1 MILLVVMETL
11 GETQSL
17 NVFKDNLD
25 LSSIFS
31 IVQTTKFVDIYQ

>member
-25 LSSIFS
+25 LSSIVS
-31 IVQTTKFVDIYQ
+31 IGQTTKCVDMYQ